1 MSDYLG
7 IKEIQVSENFRE
19 VNRLLKNGW
28 ELLEIFKNEDDIM
41 FVLGRRFYSSIEE
54 LRSDYGSEGTD

>member
-1 MSDYLG
+1 MSDYSG
-7 IKEIQVSENFRE
+7 IKEIEVVENFRE

-28 ELLEIFKNEDDIM
+28 ELLEIFKNEADVM
-41 FVLGRRFYSSIEE
+41 FVLGRRFYESIEE